1 MELTSGQRKAL
12 FALVVAALTAL
23 GIYMFVP
30 GARAARGNGGTPATA
45 HSPAPTSP
53 VSPSAAPAASGTGP
67 AAGGAPPAATTPS
80 APDIYQWLP
89 FSQSELA
96 SAAAVVTQF
105 GNAYGTFSYSENAAA
120 YVSSMRNLI
129 TPGLSQVLEGAF
141 SVPGVAAQRD
151 TKEQVSTGSAVIS
164 SLRAFGPS
172 SMTFVVTIS
181 QEIIDT
187 SGRSRVSG
195 RYAVTVTGAGP
206 SWQVNDIEL
215 ASAGNS

>member
-23 GIYMFVP
+23 GIYMFMP
-30 GARAARGNGGTPATA
+30 GARAARGNGSTPAAA
-45 HSPAPTSP
+45 HSPAAAAA
-53 VSPSAAPAASGTGP
+53 PSATPTASSPT
-67 AAGGAPPAATTPS
+67 AAATTPS

-89 FSQSELA
+89 FSQAELA

-105 GNAYGTFSYSENAAA
+105 ADAYGTFSYTENATA

-129 TPGLSQVLEGAF
+129 TPELSQVLEGDY
-141 SVPGVAAQRD
+141 SVPGVASQR
-151 TKEQVSTGSAVIS
+151 TSKKQVSAGTAVID
-164 SLRAFGPS
+164 SLRAFGSS
-172 SMTFVVTIS
+172 SMTFVLTIS
-181 QEIIDT
+181 QEITDT
-187 SGRSRVSG
+187 SGRSQVTAQ
-195 RYAVTVTGAGP
+195 YAVTVTGVGS